1 MRSRA
6 FEENPYIDSF
16 YQLLERDPDVMCLT
30 ANRGVQAYFEA
41 SASRVSQNFI
51 TLPESISAAV
61 SFCAGLALEGFTPY
75 LHASAAQLVR
85 GGYESALNHISA
97 LNLPVRLIGLD
108 PALYHEGGVSGQAI
122 DDFALFSNLPNFTL
136 AEAGDVEELKTG
148 LDLIHPIKGP
158 VYFRIP
164 LSTAPRLFDGPP
176 SLTQPRVLCEEG
188 DDLLIIS
195 MGICSTEVMRVS
207 EALKQARIKFTHLHL
222 FALKPIAKIA
232 LLSHFET
239 SYKGVIT
246 VENHLSQGGLG
257 SQVSTLMHQAYGQ
270 EKIPRL
276 VMLGLQDTFAQGG
289 RIPYLMKKYG
299 IDASAIVAAVETI
312 MKRRLGI
319 STADLPPSPW
329 KMRSQLTFPI

>member
-30 ANRGVQAYFEA
+30 ANRGIQAYFEA

-61 SFCAGLALEGFTPY
+61 SFCAGLALEGFKPY

-85 GGYESALNHISA
+85 GGYESALNHISS
-97 LNLPVRLIGLD
+97 LNLPVRLIGFD
-108 PALYHEGGVSGQAI
+108 PALYHEGGVSGQGI

-148 LDLIHPIKGP
+148 LDLLHPLNGP

-176 SLTQPRVLCEEG
+176 SLTQPRVLCDDG
-188 DDLLIIS
+188 DELLIIS

-222 FALKPIAKIA
+222 FTLKPIPKPV
-232 LLSHFET
+232 LLSYFET
-239 SYKGVIT
+239 SFKGVIT

-257 SQVSTLMHQAYGQ
+257 AQVSTLMHQAYGQ
-270 EKIPRL
+270 EKIPHL

-289 RIPYLMKKYG
+289 RIAYLMKKYG

-329 KMRSQLTFPI
+329 KIRSQLNFPI

>member
-16 YQLLERDPDVMCLT
+16 YQLLDRESDVMCLT

-41 SASRVSQNFI
+41 SVSRVSQNFI

-61 SFCAGLALEGFTPY
+61 SFCAGLALEGFKPY
-75 LHASAAQLVR
+75 LHASAAQLSR
-85 GGYESALNHISA
+85 GGYESALNHISS

-108 PALYHEGGVSGQAI
+108 PALYHEGGVSGQGI

-148 LDLIHPIKGP
+148 LELLHPLNGP

-176 SLTQPRVLCEEG
+176 SLTQPRVVYEEG
-188 DDLLIIS
+188 DDILMIS
-195 MGICSTEVMRVS
+195 MGICSTEIMRVT

-222 FALKPIAKIA
+222 FALKPLPKTA
-232 LLSHFET
+232 LLSYLEKR
-239 SYKGVIT
+239 YKGVIT

-257 SQVSTLMHQAYGQ
+257 SHVSTLIHQAYNN
-270 EKIPRL
+270 EKHPHFI
-276 VMLGLQDTFAQGG
+276 MLGLQDTFAQGG
-289 RIPYLMKKYG
+289 RMPYLMKKYG
-299 IDASAIVAAVETI
+299 IDSSSIIAAVETI